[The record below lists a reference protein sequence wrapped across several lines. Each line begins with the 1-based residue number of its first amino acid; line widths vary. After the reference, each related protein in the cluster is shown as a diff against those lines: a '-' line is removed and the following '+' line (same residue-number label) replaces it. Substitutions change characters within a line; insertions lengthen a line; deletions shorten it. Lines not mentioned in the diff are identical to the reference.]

1 MTPDQIRTKRKELGL
16 TQAGFSA
23 LLGISKSYV
32 TQLETGIKTADRAT
46 ERLLAVLDVPGVVE
60 RLRDIS
66 ASQAA

>member
-1 MTPDQIRTKRKELGL
+1 MTPDQIRYTRKKLGL

-46 ERLLAVLDVPGVVE
+46 GRLLSVLDVPGVIK
-60 RLRDIS
+60 RLREIS
-66 ASQAA
+66 ADQAA